1 MKYDGS
7 ENPTI
12 PQWLDEIPIK
22 ERGLDLLGLR
32 NPVLSIGNV
41 FLSGVTTI
49 TPSVRNLS
57 YRCWMIWIYAQW
69 NLPASPSSWKSFRER
84 VESAFALSNIIVDR
98 NVSGVIGSQKAK
110 LLIDEG
116 TKEIELV
123 NLVRSQKAY
132 ATYTNISEQLG
143 LTIEDSDLIPSLTK
157 ERGKVLAEEFD
168 SRIKNTSFYNK
179 LKKDPQLK
187 SLLITDLN
195 EFGKKIKLDVIPN
208 KEAKLLI
215 AAICPQDPFEGK
227 INEYYRICTYSI
239 LLEIAKIKKRLPYE
253 EDLFEYAIAK
263 KNQLLPMIEYT
274 RTGWLIYLMR
284 DVLAVT
290 HEVLFEYL
298 YYRISRQPLG
308 IDENEVINNIVNTD
322 EEIID
327 VLKRLNIIKSKSQYK
342 SLSFNKLLEQVRKLI
357 NNNRY
362 YSDIARWNGEIDE
375 EIIINEAWKYN
386 GVIALVP
393 IAWIIVYLRIEKYLE
408 NKQPSDLITLF
419 GERSRQLNFVETIY
433 PLLKKYQVNNTPI
446 KEVLEEILRLTINQH
461 FKIAWLRFAND
472 PFSVAVLFRDENLLK
487 ERRKFRAGRI
497 QSRLIQAIGWL
508 EQLKLIDENGITEK
522 GLDQHN
528 RNLKVLKGAL

>member
-7 ENPTI
+7 ESPTI

-32 NPVLSIGNV
+32 NSVLSIGNV

-49 TPSVRNLS
+49 TPAVRNLS

-69 NLPASPSSWKSFRER
+69 NLPANQVSWKSFRER
-84 VESAFALSNIIVDR
+84 VESAFALSNIMVDR
-98 NVSGVIGSQKAK
+98 SVSGVIGSQKAK
-110 LLIDEG
+110 LLIDEDFG
-116 TKEIELV
+116 QVELV
-123 NLVRSQKAY
+123 NLVRSQKAF

-143 LTIEDSDLIPSLTK
+143 LTIEDSDLIPSLTQ
-157 ERGKVLAEEFD
+157 ERGKILAEEFD
-168 SRIKNTSFYNK
+168 SRINNTSFYAK
-179 LKKDPQLK
+179 FKEDPQLK
-187 SLLITDLN
+187 HLSFSDLK
-195 EFGKKIKLDVIPN
+195 ELGKKIKLDIIPN
-208 KEAKLLI
+208 KETKLLI

-227 INEYYRICTYSI
+227 INEYYRISTYSM
-239 LLEIAKIKKRLPYE
+239 LLEIAKVKNRLPFE
-253 EDLFEYAIAK
+253 GDIFEYAIAQ
-263 KNQLLPMIEYT
+263 KNKLLPIMEYT

-290 HEVLFEYL
+290 HEVLFEYV
-298 YYRISRQPLG
+298 YDNIARHPLG
-308 IDENEVINNIVNTD
+308 IDENEVINKIVNKD

-327 VLKRLNIIKSKSQYK
+327 ALKRLNIIKSNSQYK

-357 NNNRY
+357 SNNRY

-393 IAWIIVYLRIEKYLE
+393 IAWIIVYLRIEKHLE

-419 GERSRQLNFVETIY
+419 GQRSRQLNFVETIY
-433 PLLKKYQVNNTPI
+433 PLLKKYQENNTPI
-446 KEVLEEILRLTINQH
+446 KEILEEILRLTINQH

-487 ERRKFRAGRI
+487 ERRVFKAGRI
-497 QSRLIQAIGWL
+497 QSRLVQAIGWL
-508 EQLKLIDENGITEK
+508 EQLNLVDENGITEK
-522 GLDQHN
+522 GLNQLN
-528 RNLKVLKGAL
+528 RNLKILKGAL